1 MPESKMPQVEVELP
15 YTPST
20 YNDPEFTEA
29 VMAGFGERFGAENVK
44 KVPSVMGGEDFSQ
57 FKRAAP
63 DDVQSL
69 IFWVG
74 GVRPGE
80 FARAEEI
87 GGASWRER
95 VCASV

>member
-1 MPESKMPQVEVELP
+1 
-15 YTPST
+15 
-20 YNDPEFTEA
+20 
-29 VMAGFGERFGAENVK
+29 MAGFGERFGAENVK
-44 KVPSVMGGEDFSQ
+44 QVPSVMGGEDFSQ

-80 FARAEEI
+80 FERAEADGVMLPSLHSPFWAPDAEKVI
-87 GGASWRER
+87 ATGAEALASATRALLVRKGG
-95 VCASV
+95 